1 MEDQHNYDAT
11 GRDPSRQDATATD
24 MDFTLSLEEV
34 AERYARAGHART
46 LRSLQRYCASGHLDA
61 QKIAT
66 TTGDKYLVTPQ
77 SVARHIAQI
86 KEFAALDAVA
96 TFRDQPRPVATDVTP
111 QRVVDSTPLAVP
123 NAAPEHDMSRHV
135 ATAIA
140 PQTVMEESHPLQQDV
155 SASDKPRQAA
165 TEETSHYVV
174 QLERQLE
181 NARDERDF
189 LREQIDRKD
198 RTIDA
203 LIERDRE
210 TNFLVRGLQ
219 EMLTPLLGGRRH
231 DSSAGHQSQ

>member
-135 ATAIA
+135 ATRRDSYCASNGDGGKPPIA
-140 PQTVMEESHPLQQDV
+140 TRRFGI
-155 SASDKPRQAA
+155 RQAA
-165 TEETSHYVV
+165 TS
-174 QLERQLE
+174 
-181 NARDERDF
+181 
-189 LREQIDRKD
+189 
-198 RTIDA
+198 
-203 LIERDRE
+203 RDR
-210 TNFLVRGLQ
+210 NSRD
-219 EMLTPLLGGRRH
+219 RR
-231 DSSAGHQSQ
+231 DVVLCRSTRTAVGKRSR